1 MTVPMTEPGSPPP
14 LLHRLIAAGHLR
26 YWLISSWALV
36 LAAVTS
42 WQLALAWF
50 VVATLS
56 GVART
61 IVETRIRLTN
71 AGQHARLKL
80 LTATASCIAWAAAP
94 LLAATT
100 GGALGFTVATALL
113 ICGYTLVF
121 TQMRAEPREALIVS
135 LPYTAVVAGLV
146 AGLWGTSAFWVAA
159 TLIPVVSLALVI
171 KVVITQI
178 KDRELAAINA
188 AQARLID
195 ELAEA
200 RDRAN
205 AASTAKSNFLG
216 VVSHEL
222 RTPMNGVLGAAQILQ
237 MSGLSDKQSEM
248 VNIIRSSGDSLMGL
262 LNDILDMTKI
272 EAGKMELRPQAVATK
287 ALIEKMVGPFK
298 AQAEARGLQ
307 FVITTRGDLPENL
320 VVDPLRLCQIT
331 HNLLGNAV
339 KFTEQGTVSLT
350 VAGTDS
356 RNGQTRLQIA
366 VSDSGIGIA
375 EDDLER
381 LFRPFAQ
388 VDDSSTRRF
397 SGTGLGLSI
406 CLRLA
411 ELMGGAITVQSVPGH
426 GSTFTFCATF
436 EREPILT
443 GAVIAA

>member
-1 MTVPMTEPGSPPP
+1 MTASATESGPSRP

-26 YWLISSWALV
+26 YWLIASWALP
-36 LAAVTS
+36 LWAVTS
-42 WQLALAWF
+42 WRVALIWY
-50 VVATLS
+50 VVTTLS
-56 GVART
+56 GIART
-61 IVETRIRLTN
+61 IVETRVNLHD
-71 AGQHARLKL
+71 APLHARLKL
-80 LTATASCIAWAAAP
+80 ITATLSCIAWAAAP
-94 LLAATT
+94 LVAALEGSIYGLA
-100 GGALGFTVATALL
+100 VAVTLL
-113 ICGYTLVF
+113 FAGYTLVF
-121 TQMRAEPREALIVS
+121 TQMRAAPHEALIVS
-135 LPYTAVVAGLV
+135 LPYTAVATFLV
-146 AGLWGTSAFWVAA
+146 AGLWGTHAFWIG
-159 TLIPVVSLALVI
+159 LSIIPVIALALMI
-171 KVVITQI
+171 KVVITQM
-178 KDRELAAINA
+178 KDAQLEAVNLAQAGLIEDLAA
-188 AQARLID
+188 
-195 ELAEA
+195 A
-200 RDRAN
+200 RDHADAAN
-205 AASTAKSNFLG
+205 AAKSNFLG

-237 MSGLSDKQSEM
+237 MSGLNDKQSEM
-248 VNIIRSSGDSLMGL
+248 VGIIRNSGETLMGL

-272 EAGKMELRPQAVATK
+272 EAGRMELRPQAVATK

-356 RNGQTRLQIA
+356 GNGQTRLQIA

-406 CLRLA
+406 CHRLA
-411 ELMGGAITVQSVPGH
+411 ELMGGSITVQSVPGE
-426 GSTFTFCATF
+426 GSTFIFNAAF
-436 EREPILT
+436 ERDLT
-443 GAVIAA
+443 LTAAVIAA

>member
-50 VVATLS
+50 LVATLS

-61 IVETRIRLTN
+61 IVETRIRLSN

-272 EAGKMELRPQAVATK
+272 EAGKMELRPQTVSTD
-287 ALIEKMVGPFK
+287 ALVQQMIGPFQ
-298 AQAEARGLQ
+298 AHAEARGLT
-307 FVITTRGDLPENL
+307 FTVKTRGDLPAAL
-320 VVDPLRLCQIT
+320 ALDPLRLCQIT

-339 KFTEQGTVSLT
+339 KFTERGAVDLAVT
-350 VAGTDS
+350 GTDL
-356 RNGQTRLQIA
+356 GQGRTRLDVAI
-366 VSDSGIGIA
+366 SDTGIGIDA
-375 EDDLER
+375 QDVDR
-381 LFRPFAQ
+381 LFQPFAQ
-388 VDDSSTRRF
+388 VDESSTRSF
-397 SGTGLGLSI
+397 SGTGVGLSI
-406 CLRLA
+406 CQRLA
-411 ELMGGAITVQSVPGH
+411 RLMDGDITVRSIPGEGSV
-426 GSTFTFCATF
+426 FTF
-436 EREPILT
+436 E
-443 GAVIAA
+443 AVFDQAPVRLESRAAA

>member
-287 ALIEKMVGPFK
+287 ALIEKMVGRGPRP
-298 AQAEARGLQ
+298 AICDHDQGRPARKPG
-307 FVITTRGDLPENL
+307 
-320 VVDPLRLCQIT
+320 
-331 HNLLGNAV
+331 
-339 KFTEQGTVSLT
+339 
-350 VAGTDS
+350 
-356 RNGQTRLQIA
+356 
-366 VSDSGIGIA
+366 
-375 EDDLER
+375 
-381 LFRPFAQ
+381 
-388 VDDSSTRRF
+388 RR
-397 SGTGLGLSI
+397 S
-406 CLRLA
+406 A
-411 ELMGGAITVQSVPGH
+411 ASVPDHPQPVGQCRQIHRTGH
-426 GSTFTFCATF
+426 GQPDRRRHGFTQRPDPTADRGQRQRYRHC
-436 EREPILT
+436 RGRP
-443 GAVIAA
+443 